1 LSSAFPNEILRAGVL
16 DLFGVLGV
24 EAPSFGLGGGDLAS
38 VDDATVVGDVDREEA
53 VVELP
58 VVRDD

>member
-1 LSSAFPNEILRAGVL
+1 LPNEILRAGVL

-24 EAPSFGLGGGDLAS
+24 DAPSFGLGGGDLAS
-38 VDDATVVGDVDREEA
+38 VDDAAVVGDVDLDEA

-58 VVRDD
+58 VVKED

>member
-1 LSSAFPNEILRAGVL
+1 LPNEILRAGVL

-24 EAPSFGLGGGDLAS
+24 DAPSFGLGVGDLAS
-38 VDDATVVGDVDREEA
+38 VDDAAVVGDVDLDEA

-58 VVRDD
+58 VVKED